1 MEASFQNQEE
11 QRLQRQKL
19 EAEKKRHFIASR
31 DLDRDGDVDM
41 ADDRTHDLNRD
52 GRIDANDRRHL
63 DLDNDNEIDAADRA
77 LANKQAQA
85 QQGSVGEALG
95 MEKTSEGWQHSQTQ
109 QIKPQGRRVN

>member
-1 MEASFQNQEE
+1 MKASFQNQEE
-11 QRLQRQKL
+11 LRLQRQKL

-52 GRIDANDRRHL
+52 GRIDANDRDHL

-77 LANKQAQA
+77 LANKQT
-85 QQGSVGEALG
+85 QQSTSVGGALG